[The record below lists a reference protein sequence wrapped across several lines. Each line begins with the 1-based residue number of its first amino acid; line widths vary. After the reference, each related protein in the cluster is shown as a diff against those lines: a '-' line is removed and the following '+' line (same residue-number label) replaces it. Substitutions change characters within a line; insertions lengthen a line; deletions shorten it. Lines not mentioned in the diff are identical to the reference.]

1 MSLGQAVYGCT
12 VAAGP
17 EPDSVLLPGHDV
29 PLGRF
34 ATVRRLL
41 PQRRL
46 RMVGA
51 WCFVDHFGPDDV
63 SGRPGMQVPPHP
75 HTGLQTVTWLVDG
88 EIEHRDSLGSV
99 QTIVPGQ
106 LNLMSSGHGIAHSEW
121 SRPDHPAG
129 LHGLQLWVALPAHA
143 RQGEAR
149 FEHHE
154 TLPVFRDGDLTTT
167 VVAGELGP
175 ARSPAGVHTPLVGA
189 ELLMTAAG
197 RHRVAVDP
205 AFEHAVLVMSGAAE
219 VAGSDLSPGSLLY
232 LGRGRSEVPMATAGP
247 ARLFLLGGEPF
258 EEPLVMWWNFVGAS
272 HEEIVQ
278 AREDWARGA
287 RFGRVAGCGAD
298 PLPAPAMPTVRL
310 LARDRQGRT
319 VPPPFPG
326 A

>member
-12 VAAGP
+12 VASAP

-63 SGRPGMQVPPHP
+63 SDRPGMQVPPHP

-99 QTIVPGQ
+99 QAVRPGQ
-106 LNLMSSGHGIAHSEW
+106 LNLMSSGRGIAHSEW
-121 SRPDHPAG
+121 SAPDHPAG
-129 LHGLQLWVALPAHA
+129 LHGLQLWVALPTFA
-143 RQGEAR
+143 RSGEPR
-149 FEHHE
+149 FEHHAG
-154 TLPVFRDGDLTTT
+154 LPVLRDGGLTTT
-167 VVAGELGP
+167 VVAGALGSV
-175 ARSPAGVHTPLVGA
+175 RSPAGVHTALVGA
-189 ELLMTAAG
+189 ELLVTAPG
-197 RHRVAVDP
+197 RYHVDVDA
-205 AFEHAVLVMSGAAE
+205 AFEHAVLVMSGTAE
-219 VAGSDLSPGSLLY
+219 VAGADLSPGSLLY
-232 LGRGRSEVPMATAGP
+232 LGRGRSGLPVSTSEP

-258 EEPLVMWWNFVGAS
+258 EEPLVMWWNFVGTS

-278 AREDWARGA
+278 AREDWAAGR
-287 RFGRVAGCGAD
+287 RFGTVPGCGAD
-298 PLPAPAMPTVRL
+298 PLRAPALPTVRL
-310 LARDRQGRT
+310 LPRDRQGRT
-319 VPPPFPG
+319 V
-326 A
+326 